1 MLSQRDYSCTFS
13 TDSTKLYRSGLGLPD
28 EIIAVVKPFIPLST
42 NALLSKCLDGKTHN
56 QKESVNSIIWN
67 RLPKSIFVGATVLEL
82 GVYDAVAPFDIG
94 SGAPTDIL
102 QEEGLHPGCYF
113 EGIWKADKKRV

>member
-1 MLSQRDYSCTFS
+1 M
-13 TDSTKLYRSGLGLPD
+13 
-28 EIIAVVKPFIPLST
+28 
-42 NALLSKCLDGKTHN
+42 LSKCLDGKTHN

-82 GVYDAVAPFDIG
+82 GVYAAVAPFNMG

-113 EGIWKADKKRV
+113 EGIWKADKKRVKKADCRATPEAKTKRKVLRGQTKDGRRRKYI